1 MRVKAQG
8 LDFYKHKGK
17 DENKSTASKLFHKE
31 GTVEYSTGRKITP
44 QGSSQHENVRGISL
58 IEKTAYKD
66 FMQRPKFPLRSK
78 IILIV
83 IRK

>member
-44 QGSSQHENVRGISL
+44 
-58 IEKTAYKD
+58 
-66 FMQRPKFPLRSK
+66 
-78 IILIV
+78 
-83 IRK
+83 